1 MNSLEYLADK
11 KLNMD
16 LIIQFDAKQ
25 ILCIGLRLRP
35 WTQQA
40 KRPLMILS
48 QGLTLQDC
56 VDKAARDY
64 FLDRWMDLDWRR
76 RPWDSEKL
84 TFVGKPEEIVL
95 DFMTNITLAEPS
107 DQEAL
112 QSPPDPPTN
121 INTRKMGRTSS

>member
-1 MNSLEYLADK
+1 MNALEYLADK

-16 LIIQFDAKQ
+16 LIIQYDAKQ
-25 ILCIGLRLRP
+25 ILCIGVRLRP

-56 VDKAARDY
+56 MDKAARDH
-64 FLDRWMDLDWRR
+64 FLDRWQDLDWRR

-84 TFVGKPEEIVL
+84 VFVEKPEEIQL
-95 DFMTNITLAEPS
+95 EFMTNVPLAEPS

-112 QSPPDPPTN
+112 QSPVAPPTS
-121 INTRKMGRTSS
+121 INTRKLGRSSS